1 MARTYLQITKE
12 LEAKNFAPLYFIY
25 GEEPFYIDE
34 LADYLAEHVLDDIEK
49 QFNQIIIYG
58 RDSDAATLVNY
69 CKQFPM
75 VGSRQLILLRE
86 GQDMDI
92 KKEENLAFLLA
103 YLKQPQPSTV
113 LAICYKYKTPP
124 AKLIKEFEK
133 NQHAV
138 VFESKRKYDSDL
150 PVWISNQVNSKG
162 YKISEKACSMI
173 LEFLGNDLEKINNEL
188 GKLFINHPKDKIIS
202 EETVEKYIGVSK
214 DYNIFELLNAIA
226 FRDVVKTNR
235 IVIHFANNPK
245 ENSIFK
251 TLPMLF
257 TFFNKLLIAHSL
269 PDKSEANISAKLK
282 LNFFSKKEYIRALQI
297 YNISKVVAIIGYIRE
312 ANNKALGIDNYSTDN
327 GELLRELVFKILH

>member
-1 MARTYLQITKE
+1 MAKTYIQITKE
-12 LEAKNFAPLYFIY
+12 LEAKNFAPLYLIY

-34 LADYLAEHVLDDIEK
+34 LADYLAENVLDDIEK
-49 QFNQIIIYG
+49 QFNQVIIYG

-103 YLKQPQPSTV
+103 YLNQPQPSTV

-124 AKLIKEFEK
+124 AKLIREFEK

-150 PVWISNQVNSKG
+150 PVWISNQVNAKG
-162 YKISEKACSMI
+162 YKISDKACSMI

-257 TFFNKLLIAHSL
+257 SFFNKLLIAHSL

-282 LNFFSKKEYIRALQI
+282 LNFFSKKEYMRALQI
-297 YNISKVVAIIGYIRE
+297 YNINKVVAIIGYIRE
-312 ANNKALGIDNYSTDN
+312 TNNKALGIDNYSTDN